1 MNTNTFSCVRL
12 PFRGFCA
19 AKSSLEKGYSYIQKA
34 DFTGIRTCL
43 YLKFWDWQPFKTNCL
58 LLGQEH
64 EPLFLLDLRT
74 DTTVISI
81 TSLTI
86 LSVLFFADRTDCLIW
101 MTLCWPWGSCSF
113 LFCFVFSSSAPH
125 CWKKSYRHYMIHMD
139 FNTSWFQHSY
149 IFLTQLYDLLQLSI
163 GTFLFFLRLKDVT
176 GHKIL
181 GEIIKLPQICITKHH
196 YIPDSSDKGACGKS
210 PENGHSRL
218 QWYFKTGSCLPATE
232 VLLFSAKRELCA
244 MC

>member
-19 AKSSLEKGYSYIQKA
+19 AKSSLEKGFSYIQKT

-43 YLKFWDWQPFKTNCL
+43 YLKFRDWQPFKTNCL

-81 TSLTI
+81 TSLTV
-86 LSVLFFADRTDCLIW
+86 LSVLFFADRTDCLIS

-113 LFCFVFSSSAPH
+113 LVCFVFSSSAPH
-125 CWKKSYRHYMIHMD
+125 CWKKPYRHYMIHMD
-139 FNTSWFQHSY
+139 LNTSWFQHSY

-163 GTFLFFLRLKDVT
+163 GTFFYFFIFLDWKRW
-176 GHKIL
+176 
-181 GEIIKLPQICITKHH
+181 QATK
-196 YIPDSSDKGACGKS
+196 YSVK
-210 PENGHSRL
+210 
-218 QWYFKTGSCLPATE
+218 
-232 VLLFSAKRELCA
+232 
-244 MC
+244 